1 MIFFQ
6 VRIRIPSLKLRLIPH
21 EIAVSKLT
29 IILIKN
35 LSGYVS
41 FQLFK
46 ALLEPFAVS
55 TLSLT
60 FRSQFFFY
68 LVTILLVSYHLIIML
83 LIIRSSLTFDQQSFR
98 CLRAVGSKKQYLL
111 CGFEP
116 RLKEFSVLWQRLLVK
131 ISILHLS

>member
-1 MIFFQ
+1 MTF
-6 VRIRIPSLKLRLIPH
+6 KLRLIPH
-21 EIAVSKLT
+21 EIAVSKLS

-41 FQLFK
+41 SQLFK
-46 ALLEPFAVS
+46 VLLEPFGVS
-55 TLSLT
+55 TLGLT
-60 FRSQFFFY
+60 FRSQSVFY
-68 LVTILLVSYHLIIML
+68 LVTIPLVKYHFIIML

-131 ISILHLS
+131 ISILHFS

>member
-1 MIFFQ
+1 MIIFK
-6 VRIRIPSLKLRLIPH
+6 VRIQILTFKLRLIPH
-21 EIAVSKLT
+21 EIALSKLS

-41 FQLFK
+41 SQLFK
-46 ALLEPFAVS
+46 VLLEPFGVS
-55 TLSLT
+55 TLGLT
-60 FRSQFFFY
+60 FRSQSVFY
-68 LVTILLVSYHLIIML
+68 LVTIPLVKYHFIIML

-111 CGFEP
+111 CGFKP